1 MERTKDISVRSGL
14 PSSKV
19 KAQKKSKKKAK
30 KYKEVDFTLLAVTI
44 ALVLFGLL
52 MVYSASSYE
61 NIVRGRESYSDVIR
75 QGFFAAAGLFIMVF
89 VVANFDYHL

>member
-30 KYKEVDFTLLAVTI
+30 KYKEVDFTLLAVTV
-44 ALVLFGLL
+44 ALYYLAF
-52 MVYSASSYE
+52 
-61 NIVRGRESYSDVIR
+61 
-75 QGFFAAAGLFIMVF
+75 
-89 VVANFDYHL
+89 